1 MFSEVEPTRHLR
13 PEARRRKPDRESR
26 QEPTGKRRKLRNE
39 DENHEKCGRW
49 SSFGIQVQRGLRMN
63 VDLAQELLNEL
74 GSSLQSLETEQA
86 ALLQFLKDNG
96 VLTDDQFAPYL
107 AQAGKASSV
116 RWRAAHVRLEHLF
129 SSERQKE
136 EKLRETEKRQTGA
149 GQAPIQNQDQEP
161 EPKTKDGAD
170 STTPAPWTAGAKING
185 TGDGSAKQAGSQKD
199 DKQEQHEASEH
210 KKPSPSKIA

>member
-1 MFSEVEPTRHLR
+1 
-13 PEARRRKPDRESR
+13 
-26 QEPTGKRRKLRNE
+26 
-39 DENHEKCGRW
+39 
-49 SSFGIQVQRGLRMN
+49 MN

-74 GSSLQSLETEQA
+74 GLSLQSLETEQA

-136 EKLRETEKRQTGA
+136 EKLRETAKRQTGA
-149 GQAPIQNQDQEP
+149 GQAPIQNHDQEPEP

-199 DKQEQHEASEH
+199 DKQEQHEASED

>member
-1 MFSEVEPTRHLR
+1 
-13 PEARRRKPDRESR
+13 
-26 QEPTGKRRKLRNE
+26 
-39 DENHEKCGRW
+39 
-49 SSFGIQVQRGLRMN
+49 MN

-199 DKQEQHEASEH
+199 DKQEQHEASED

>member
-1 MFSEVEPTRHLR
+1 
-13 PEARRRKPDRESR
+13 
-26 QEPTGKRRKLRNE
+26 
-39 DENHEKCGRW
+39 
-49 SSFGIQVQRGLRMN
+49 MN

-74 GSSLQSLETEQA
+74 GSSLKNLETEQA

-116 RWRAAHVRLEHLF
+116 RWRAAHVRLERLF

-161 EPKTKDGAD
+161 EPKTKNDADG
-170 STTPAPWTAGAKING
+170 TTPRRGPLVQRSMERAMDPQSRPALKRMISKTNMRARRRS
-185 TGDGSAKQAGSQKD
+185 SAQPRKLPDRISV
-199 DKQEQHEASEH
+199 
-210 KKPSPSKIA
+210 